1 MQFGERSVVGAQ
13 AEKLHSLTSLR
24 FFAALLVVMHHTF
37 RDLVKVPGLSDVVW
51 LGTVGVS
58 FFFALSGFVLTWS
71 LREDDTKRAFYR
83 RRFARVYPLHLIA
96 LVLGVG
102 VFLFVGKGFDA
113 RQFLAGA
120 ALLQAWI
127 PDSKVYFALNA
138 PSWSL
143 SCEALFYAAFP
154 FFAARLVRMG
164 RPGLWKMLA
173 ATVGLSLVI
182 AGTVTMALTP
192 GDGAQFWLYIFPP
205 FRILEFVAGCL
216 LALLIKSGW
225 RSPFTLPAAAV
236 SAGVIYTVL
245 MGSNRQGFAL
255 GNGLEDAIM
264 LPFILAVIASAATAS
279 LTGREGFLAHPW
291 AVRLGEWSF
300 ALYITHWL
308 LLLLVEHLDPGS
320 KARPVAFQLL
330 EGCLF
335 VLLAVA
341 ISAAAYTWIEKP
353 LEKRLRGPPSAACGP
368 DAAAPLDARPVAAD
382 LLRGKSR
389 QAGGAL
395 GRCQPARIAAVA

>member
-1 MQFGERSVVGAQ
+1 MQFGERSVAGVQ
-13 AEKLHSLTSLR
+13 ENKLHALTSLR

-37 RDLVKVPGLSDVVW
+37 RDLVTVPGLSDVVW

-71 LREDDTKRAFYR
+71 LREDDTKLAFYR
-83 RRFARVYPLHLIA
+83 RRFARVYPLHFLA
-96 LVLGVG
+96 LVLAVAVFLGVG
-102 VFLFVGKGFDA
+102 KNFDA
-113 RQFLAGA
+113 RQFFAGA
-120 ALLQAWI
+120 GLLQAWI

-154 FFAARLVRMG
+154 FFAARLVRVG
-164 RPGLWKMLA
+164 RRGLWKLLA
-173 ATVGLSLVI
+173 ATAGLSLVI
-182 AGTVTMALTP
+182 AGAVTLALTP
-192 GDGAQFWLYIFPP
+192 GDSAQFWLYIFPP
-205 FRILEFVAGCL
+205 FRLLEFVAGCI
-216 LALLIKSGW
+216 LALLVKSGW
-225 RSPFTLPAAAV
+225 RSPLSLPAAALA
-236 SAGVIYTVL
+236 AGGVYIVL
-245 MGSNRQGFAL
+245 MAGNRQGFSL

-308 LLLLVEHLDPGS
+308 LLTLAEHLDPGS
-320 KARPVAFQLL
+320 KTRPPLL
-330 EGCLF
+330 QFVEGSVF

-341 ISAAAYTWIEKP
+341 VAGAAYTWVEKP
-353 LEKRLRGPPSAACGP
+353 LEKRLRGR
-368 DAAAPLDARPVAAD
+368 RPE
-382 LLRGKSR
+382 RR
-389 QAGGAL
+389 
-395 GRCQPARIAAVA
+395 PASMSTIEA